1 MRTRPLSSFSAGE
14 MKPLLETEAAH
25 WRSELLWDYSD
36 VSAAVAAGLARRS
49 LAGRVIEA
57 EGSPVAYC
65 YFIQESGRAVVGSLF
80 AAPEARGLGCEQT
93 LLDAV
98 LDEAMS
104 DLENSRVE
112 CQTLFS
118 TAPDVD
124 LCFARAGFRS
134 LERHYLVRDLREELP
149 AAPPASGLRRLRRDD
164 LGQAADIIYR
174 SHRGSLDA
182 AVNLTY
188 GTLSHCRGF
197 VDTLTLRGGCGS
209 FDSEAS
215 LVAESAE
222 GPSGVL
228 LASRL
233 SSRTGHV
240 CQVSVLPGAQQ
251 RGLGTALVV
260 AALHAFKRQ
269 GLLNASL
276 SVTVDNAAAHR
287 LYTRLGFRLRKR
299 FAAHAWVRPPLRLEL
314 PA

>member
-1 MRTRPLSSFSAGE
+1 MRTRPLSAFSASE
-14 MKPLLETEAAH
+14 LRVLLDAEAVH
-25 WRSELLWDYSD
+25 WRDELLWDYSE
-36 VSAAVAAGLARRS
+36 VSAAVAAGVARRS

-57 EGSPVAYC
+57 EDGPAAYC
-65 YFIQESGRAVVGSLF
+65 YFIQEAGRAVVGSLF
-80 AAPEARGLGCEQT
+80 AAPAARGRGFEEA

-98 LDEAMS
+98 LDEAKG
-104 DLENSRVE
+104 DRENTRVE

-118 TAPDVD
+118 TAPAIDA
-124 LCFARAGFRS
+124 CFTRAGFRS
-134 LERHYLVRDLREELP
+134 LERHYLVRDLCEPLP
-149 AAPPASGLRRLRRDD
+149 PPPPALHLRNLRKDD
-164 LGQAADIIYR
+164 LGSAADIIYR

-188 GTLSHCRGF
+188 GTLLHCRGF
-197 VDTLTLRGGCGS
+197 VDTLALRGGCGS

-215 LVAESAE
+215 LVADTGTGAL
-222 GPSGVL
+222 GVL

-240 CQVSVLPGAQQ
+240 CQVSVLPGAQR

-260 AALHAFKRQ
+260 AALHAFRRQ
-269 GLLNASL
+269 GHESASL
-276 SVTVDNAAAHR
+276 SVTVDNAPAYR
-287 LYTRLGFRLRKR
+287 LYEGLGFRLRKR